1 MTKEQMRR
9 QAQALIEWLN
19 EECEVI
25 PLVKRIQDMTGIP
38 ASLQCLILL
47 NYLLFQAVTGG
58 LSKEIAILVGTVYPC
73 LKSI

>member
-1 MTKEQMRR
+1 MV
-9 QAQALIEWLN
+9 EWLN

-25 PLVKRIQDMTGIP
+25 PLVKKIQDVTTIP
-38 ASLQCLILL
+38 ASLQCFFLL

-58 LSKEIAILVGTVYPC
+58 LAKEIAILVGTVYPC